1 MKSFTHTTERPPS
14 TQLRKVVFGSA
25 ARKAALLLFFAAVL
39 LAGGATVVRGQS
51 ALDGFDPNANA
62 PVQVVVVQP
71 DGKLIIAGN
80 FTTLAPNGGATV
92 TRNHIARLNPDGSL
106 DAAFN
111 PNANGTLYA
120 VALQPAGKILAGG
133 IFTSIG
139 GQSRT
144 NIARLDPVTGLADSF
159 NPSAN
164 GEVDAF
170 SVLADGKILVG
181 GAFNGPNSIGGQMRN
196 GIARLDGV
204 TGLADAFDPNATGNV
219 YAIVVQPDGRILVAG
234 TFTQIGGQARNRI
247 ARLDATT
254 GRADPFDPNA
264 NAVVYA
270 LALQADGKV
279 LVAGNFSGANSV
291 GGQTRNRIARLDA
304 TTGLADSFDPNASD
318 NVYTLAVQADGK
330 ILAGGAFS
338 TLAPNGGSAVTRT
351 SLARLNPDGLVDP
364 VFSPNA
370 NDVVLFIAVQADGKI
385 LAGGGFTS
393 LAPSG
398 GPAETRNRLARLER
412 DGRLDRTLNPIGAD
426 QLGGQV
432 ITTFVQTDGKIIITG
447 DFTTVLGVT
456 RNGIARL
463 NTDGTLDT
471 AFDPNPNG
479 QVSAL
484 AVQADGKI
492 VVVGGFGIIGGQ
504 ARLFIARLDGITGLA
519 DSFSSSANNSFS
531 CVAVQ
536 ADGKILVG
544 GYFSTIGGQSR
555 TGLARLDA
563 TTGLADSFNANMS
576 AFGYVRSITVQS
588 DGKIL
593 AGGIFTSIGGQTRNA
608 IARLNATT
616 GLADAFNPNPN
627 IGSEVITMVVQTDGK
642 ILVGGLFT
650 RIGGQSRTNLARL
663 NATTGL
669 ADAFN
674 PNPNIGS
681 EVITMVVQTDGKILV
696 GGVFTT
702 IGGQARTNLARLDAA
717 TGLADSF
724 NPNADNAVF
733 SIAVQ
738 ADGKILAGGFFTK
751 VGGQARNRI
760 ARLDA
765 TTGLADS
772 FNPNASFYVLSI
784 ALQADGKILVGGYF
798 SNIGGQPR
806 ALVARLSNDTAA
818 LQNLTATPTHVTWA
832 RGGASQQFTR
842 VTFESSTNN
851 VNYTSLGNGTP
862 SGSNWILAGLNLA
875 TGQNLYLR
883 ARGYFGSGHQNGSQ
897 SIQESVRNAFL
908 APPPPPRLNIQRSAP
923 ANMVLSWATNA
934 TGFTLESNTNLN
946 ANIWS
951 AVLPAPSVSGT
962 NNVVSNNINGS
973 MRFYRLRK
981 P

>member
-1 MKSFTHTTERPPS
+1 MNSC
-14 TQLRKVVFGSA
+14 LRLLPI
-25 ARKAALLLFFAAVL
+25 LLLLL
-39 LAGGATVVRGQS
+39 LAGGATVLRGQS

-120 VALQPAGKILAGG
+120 VALQPDGKILAGG

-196 GIARLDGV
+196 GVARIDGV

-219 YAIVVQPDGRILVAG
+219 YSIVVQPDGRILVAG
-234 TFTQIGGQARNRI
+234 TFTHIGGQARNRI
-247 ARLDATT
+247 ARLDAAT
-254 GRADPFDPNA
+254 GLADPFDPNA

-279 LVAGNFSGANSV
+279 LAAGNFSGANSV

-304 TTGLADSFDPNASD
+304 MTGLADSFNPNASD

-576 AFGYVRSITVQS
+576 AFGNVRSITVQS

-650 RIGGQSRTNLARL
+650 RIGGQ
-663 NATTGL
+663 
-669 ADAFN
+669 
-674 PNPNIGS
+674 
-681 EVITMVVQTDGKILV
+681 
-696 GGVFTT
+696 
-702 IGGQARTNLARLDAA
+702 ARTNLARLDAA

-724 NPNADNAVF
+724 NPNADNVVI

-738 ADGKILAGGFFTK
+738 ADGKILAGGFFTR

-772 FNPNASFYVLSI
+772 FDPNASFYVLSI

-818 LQNLTATPTHVTWA
+818 PQNLTATPTHVTWA

-862 SGSNWILAGLNLA
+862 SDSNWILAGLNLA

-897 SIQESVRNAFL
+897 SIQESVRNVFL